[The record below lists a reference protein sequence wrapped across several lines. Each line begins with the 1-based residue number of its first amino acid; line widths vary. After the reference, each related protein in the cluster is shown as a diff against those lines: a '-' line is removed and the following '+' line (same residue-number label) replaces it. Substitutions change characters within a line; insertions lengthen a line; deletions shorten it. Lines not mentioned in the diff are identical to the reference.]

1 MYLFPTTRVRL
12 TIARGRVRVDGVRR
26 VSLEAI
32 NLPCPPTFWFGGL
45 RSEGNIPCFIELC
58 QGLCVKLKEK
68 NRYEKTASRKYGAAF
83 CVKVLN

>member
-32 NLPCPPTFWFGGL
+32 NLL
-45 RSEGNIPCFIELC
+45 A
-58 QGLCVKLKEK
+58 K
-68 NRYEKTASRKYGAAF
+68 
-83 CVKVLN
+83 